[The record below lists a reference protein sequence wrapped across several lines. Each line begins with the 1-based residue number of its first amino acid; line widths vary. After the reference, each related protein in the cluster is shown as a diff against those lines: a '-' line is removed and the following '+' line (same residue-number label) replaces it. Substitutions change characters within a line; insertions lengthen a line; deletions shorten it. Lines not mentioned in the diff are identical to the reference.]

1 MDPNETRAGWIILA
15 AVAALPLVALLNTCE
30 AQNREAIER
39 TYLQQLAEE
48 ARQRYPD
55 PTDPVELAAL
65 RCARASERTDAAI
78 AECYISR
85 GLSAPF

>member
-15 AVAALPLVALLNTCE
+15 TIAALPLITALNHLE
-30 AQNREAIER
+30 ARDRAARER
-39 TYLQQLAEE
+39 VYLQQLAEE
-48 ARQRYPD
+48 ARQRYSD

-78 AECYISR
+78 AECYLSR
-85 GLSAPF
+85 GLAAPF